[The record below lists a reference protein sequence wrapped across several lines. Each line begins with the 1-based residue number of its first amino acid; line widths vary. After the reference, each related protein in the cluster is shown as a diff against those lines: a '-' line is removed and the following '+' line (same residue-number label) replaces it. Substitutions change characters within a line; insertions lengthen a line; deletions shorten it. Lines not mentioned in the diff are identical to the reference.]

1 MVLLQSSMV
10 PLGSPAPNFD
20 LMGIDGKQHSLATY
34 ADKKVLVVIFMCN
47 HCPYVQKIWPDL
59 VELEKRMPEE
69 VQFVGINSNA
79 NPDYPE
85 DSFEKMKEYMK
96 KWDAKFIYLH
106 DKGQEVAKA
115 YWAVCTPDPF
125 LLVNNGDFILAFHS
139 RIDDK
144 HGSVGSSEEMYRVV
158 DELIET
164 GNVTLK
170 EMPSMG
176 CSIKWKD

>member
-1 MVLLQSSMV
+1 MV

-85 DSFEKMKEYMK
+85 DSFEKMKEYTT
-96 KWDAKFIYLH
+96 A
-106 DKGQEVAKA
+106 KGQEFPYLYDAEQSAAKA
-115 YWAVCTPDPF
+115 YDAQCTPDIF
-125 LLVNNGDFILAFHS
+125 VYGEDRTLAYRGAFEGLEDAVQSLLQGKEIT
-139 RIDDK
+139 
-144 HGSVGSSEEMYRVV
+144 EE
-158 DELIET
+158 LSAS
-164 GNVTLK
+164 
-170 EMPSMG
+170 PSMG
-176 CSIKWKD
+176 CSIKWA